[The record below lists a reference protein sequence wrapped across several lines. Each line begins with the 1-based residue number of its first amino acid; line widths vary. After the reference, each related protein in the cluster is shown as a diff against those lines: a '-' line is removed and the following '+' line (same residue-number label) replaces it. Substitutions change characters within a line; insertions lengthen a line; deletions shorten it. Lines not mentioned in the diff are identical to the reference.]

1 MPRNLPPLN
10 ALRAFECAGR
20 HGSFSAAAQEM
31 NVSHAAVSRHVRGL
45 EKRLG
50 VQLFRTVARGVELTE
65 EGRSY
70 LNELTPALDQI
81 AQATDMLQKQDAG
94 VVSVSCEPTFALK
107 WLMPRLGDFYK
118 HYPEIAVSLQASP
131 LLADLE
137 RYERDLAIRYCANVA
152 PQLTSDRISAFKV
165 YPYGVPDFARATTPL
180 EILDQRLLHEDNGV
194 LWCRW
199 FTQAGHPEVSLP
211 PSNPLSTVLAIE
223 GALSGQGIVLVS
235 PELVV
240 DDVRAGRLIRLSD
253 IGLDYGA
260 YHLVYL
266 KEVVRR
272 RAVAAFRDWFLSAT
286 RALRDS
292 ELNAGA

>member
-10 ALRAFECAGR
+10 AVRAFECAGR
-20 HGSFSAAAQEM
+20 HGSFTAAATEL

-50 VQLFRTVARGVELTE
+50 IQLFRTVPRGVELTE
-65 EGRSY
+65 DGRSY

-81 AQATDMLQKQDAG
+81 AQATEMLQKADAG

-118 HYPEIAVSLQASP
+118 RFPEIAVSLQASP

-137 RYERDLAIRYCANVA
+137 RYERDLAIRYSAQIN
-152 PQLTSDRISAFKV
+152 PPLSSDRISAFKV
-165 YPYGVPDFARATTPL
+165 YPYAVSDYAHVRTPA
-180 EILDQRLLHEDNGV
+180 EILQQRLLHEDDRT

-199 FTQAGHPEVSLP
+199 FELAGHPQVVFP
-211 PSNPLSTVLAIE
+211 PSSPLSTVLAIE
-223 GALSGQGIVLVS
+223 GALAGQGVVLAS
-235 PELVV
+235 PELVA
-240 DDVRAGRLIRLSD
+240 DDVAAGRLVRLSD
-253 IGLDYGA
+253 LGLDYGA

-272 RAVAAFRDWFLSAT
+272 RAVAAFRDWFLSVT
-286 RALRDS
+286 EELRNS
-292 ELNAGA
+292 AMNVNA